1 MHGLHP
7 HVRAVMEETGVAH
20 PERAVRAKARQV
32 VRQYVEAFHEEPP
45 FNLEAMASLRGLQIS
60 QEAPKYSPDSEISPE
75 NGGVVLRVNRNRPFV
90 RQRFSVGHEIGHTL
104 FPEYELAVRCRKP
117 PNREWADASDQ
128 IESLCD
134 VAASEILFP
143 SPWFDDAVAG
153 MVVCATGLFDLACR
167 FQASPEATLRRFV
180 EVVREPAAVVFC
192 SWKLKPTEAKW
203 RAADRNQIGMFNHVL
218 PTPTP
223 KLRVDYAII
232 NEAFETGVGNHVPK
246 DKSVPLDG
254 PIGNAA
260 IRQTPS
266 DGSMWVD
273 LSSVSG
279 AFRIHA
285 IPIFTPEDRIGP
297 DGSVSVGLVLR
308 PDKSIRSSSV

>member
-1 MHGLHP
+1 
-7 HVRAVMEETGVAH
+7 MEETGEAD

-32 VRQYVEAFHEEPP
+32 VRHYVETFQERPP
-45 FNLEAMASLRGLQIS
+45 FNLEAMASLRGLQVT
-60 QEAPKYSPDSEISPE
+60 QEVPKHSPDSEIAPE

-90 RQRFSVGHEIGHTL
+90 RQRFSIGHEIGHTL

-117 PNREWADASDQ
+117 SNRDWADASDQ

-143 SPWFDDAVAG
+143 APWFDGAVAE
-153 MVVCATGLFDLACR
+153 MVVSATELCDLASR

-180 EVVREPAAVVFC
+180 EVLREPAAVVFC
-192 SWKLKPTEAKW
+192 SWKLKPTEAKR
-203 RAADRNQIGMFNHVL
+203 RAADSNQMGMFNHVL
-218 PTPTP
+218 PAPTP
-223 KLRVDYAII
+223 KLRVDYAIM
-232 NEAFETGVGNHVPK
+232 NEAFESGVGNHVPK

-260 IRQTPS
+260 IRQIPS

-273 LSSVSG
+273 LKRVTG
-279 AFRIHA
+279 AFVIHA
-285 IPIFTPEDRIGP
+285 VPIFTPEDRIGP
-297 DGSVSVGLVLR
+297 DGAVSVGFVLR
-308 PDKSIRSSSV
+308 PNTSVRS